1 MIGPIGR
8 VSWPLG
14 EPRIR
19 AATRLVEAHI
29 TQAFLVSL
37 LFLLQGVKGR
47 PSCPHKCKSSYL
59 AVALWFHGNSRLL
72 DFNLIWTYIP
82 WAKSTLCYFIFLL
95 LHLIN
100 FDT

>member
-29 TQAFLVSL
+29 TSIPACRCYSARFST
-37 LFLLQGVKGR
+37 LLQGVKGR
-47 PSCPHKCKSSYL
+47 PCCLCECISSYL
-59 AVALWFHGNSRLL
+59 AVALWFHSSSRLL
-72 DFNLIWTYIP
+72 VFNVI
-82 WAKSTLCYFIFLL
+82 
-95 LHLIN
+95 
-100 FDT
+100 

>member
-72 DFNLIWTYIP
+72 DFNLIWTYP
-82 WAKSTLCYFIFLL
+82 LGKVGPLL
-95 LHLIN
+95 LYIPSTPSHK
-100 FDT
+100 F